1 MSFSNTYKMNKIVW
15 KYTYNQISTDDVK
28 EILKGTGFDFPLD
41 YIECVAMNNGGHVEQ
56 MLFDVEGI
64 ERVFGSLLSFNHESE
79 EFILETN
86 NEYKDTF
93 PSELFPIG
101 IDPGGN
107 LICFDYK
114 NHEENPIVVF
124 WEHEGAWE
132 KEALMESEGITAEQA
147 EEAARENVF
156 YIAASFTEFLK
167 KLY

>member
-28 EILKGTGFDFPLD
+28 EILKSTGFDFPLD
-41 YIECVAMNNGGHVEQ
+41 YIECVAMNNGGHVEP

-79 EFILETN
+79 GFILETN

-124 WEHEGAWE
+124 WKHEGAWE

-147 EEAARENVF
+147 KEAARENVF